1 MANPLQDDRRQQ
13 GAQASKGGL
22 LRAVILLGLPWLS
35 LQRDILNLIKANLDK
50 PRQQAK
56 DEAPSGSDTILDVI
70 HKLTA
75 RELQA
80 LLMILDPSHAWRRGL
95 REDVQKSLDVD
106 LAEISRTFAAGAS
119 QIIDAQAKTLDRL
132 VALLSKIK

>member
-1 MANPLQDDRRQQ
+1 MTNPHHDDRSLKR
-13 GAQASKGGL
+13 AQAGEGGL
-22 LRAVILLGLPWLS
+22 LRAVILLALPWLS

-56 DEAPSGSDTILDVI
+56 DEAPAGRDSILDVI

-95 REDVQKSLDVD
+95 GEDLQKSLDVD

-119 QIIDAQAKTLDRL
+119 QIIDAQSKTLDRI
-132 VALLSKIK
+132 VALLGKIK